1 MAEPRPGRPAVASH
15 SPLQGR
21 AGWALLVAVSLAH
34 VLAANELATD
44 RFGDG
49 AGHTA
54 IKLIEVAFVRDLQQ
68 AHPPQRAAAAGAAA
82 PGARQALAAVSSAAP
97 AASAPSASLPDE
109 APAPP
114 TPPTP
119 AAEPLP
125 EPPPPAPAPRAA
137 AVVPELR
144 PAVSF
149 DDPAAGAETAA
160 VVAAA
165 AVAEQA
171 SQASPAAPV
180 GAAFDWPPSTRLSY
194 NLSGDYRGPVQGTA
208 RVEWLRSGLRYQV
221 QLEAKAAL
229 ILTRR
234 TTSEGELTDRGLVP
248 QRFEGEQSVLLR
260 TKRWRQ
266 QFLSDRVVLADGSE
280 VPMQAGAQDEASQF
294 VQLTWLFTTQPQLL
308 KVGQSVDIP
317 LVVNSRLDRWT
328 YDIAE
333 QQTLQLPFGPVETFH
348 LKSRREAKGSD
359 LTPEIWIAPSL
370 QYLPVR
376 ILLRQGTAGHV
387 DLMLERPPL
396 QANR

>member
-1 MAEPRPGRPAVASH
+1 MQR
-15 SPLQGR
+15 R
-21 AGWALLVAVSLAH
+21 AGWALLVAVTLAH

-44 RFGDG
+44 RFGEG

-54 IKLIEVAFVRDLQQ
+54 IKRIEVAFVRDLQQ
-68 AHPPQRAAAAGAAA
+68 AQPAQRSAAADVAA
-82 PGARQALAAVSSAAP
+82 PGARKALPSVSSAAP
-97 AASAPSASLPDE
+97 AASAPTAKAPDE
-109 APAPP
+109 APVPP
-114 TPPTP
+114 TPPAVP
-119 AAEPLP
+119 IP
-125 EPPPPAPAPRAA
+125 EPPPPQPPPAA
-137 AVVPELR
+137 AAVPELR
-144 PAVSF
+144 PALSM
-149 DDPAAGAETAA
+149 DDPTA
-160 VVAAA
+160 VVDPTPPVALPAAA
-165 AVAEQA
+165 ATAV
-171 SQASPAAPV
+171 PAASAAV
-180 GAAFDWPPSTRLSY
+180 AAFDWPPSTRLSY
-194 NLSGDYRGPVQGTA
+194 TLSGDYRGPVQGSA

-221 QLEAKAAL
+221 RLEAQAAL

-234 TTSEGELTDRGLVP
+234 TTSEGELTERGLVP

-308 KVGQSVDIP
+308 RVGQSVDIP

-328 YDIAE
+328 YDITE

-387 DLMLERPPL
+387 DLLLERPPL
-396 QANR
+396 QASR

>member
-1 MAEPRPGRPAVASH
+1 MQR
-15 SPLQGR
+15 R
-21 AGWALLVAVSLAH
+21 AGWALLAAVTLAH
-34 VLAANELATD
+34 VLAANELAAD
-44 RFGDG
+44 RFGEG

-54 IKLIEVAFVRDLQQ
+54 IKRIEVAFVRDLQQ
-68 AHPPQRAAAAGAAA
+68 AQPALRSAAADAAT
-82 PGARQALAAVSSAAP
+82 PGARKALPSVSSAAP
-97 AASAPSASLPDE
+97 AASAPAAKAPDE
-109 APAPP
+109 APVPP
-114 TPPTP
+114 TPS
-119 AAEPLP
+119 AEPIP
-125 EPPPPAPAPRAA
+125 EPPPVLPPPQQPPAA
-137 AVVPELR
+137 AAVPELR
-144 PAVSF
+144 PAMTM
-149 DDPAAGAETAA
+149 DDPSA
-160 VVAAA
+160 VVDPTPAVALPAAA
-165 AVAEQA
+165 ATAV
-171 SQASPAAPV
+171 PAASAV
-180 GAAFDWPPSTRLSY
+180 AAFDWPPSTRLSY
-194 NLSGDYRGPVQGTA
+194 TLSGDYRGPVQGSA

-234 TTSEGELTDRGLVP
+234 TTSEGELTERGLVP

-308 KVGQSVDIP
+308 RVGQSVDIP

-328 YDIAE
+328 YDITE

-387 DLMLERPPL
+387 DLLLERPPL

>member
-1 MAEPRPGRPAVASH
+1 MQR
-15 SPLQGR
+15 R
-21 AGWALLVAVSLAH
+21 AGWALLVAVTLVH
-34 VLAANELATD
+34 VLAANELASD
-44 RFGDG
+44 RFGEG
-49 AGHTA
+49 ASPTA
-54 IKLIEVAFVRDLQQ
+54 IKRIEVAFVRDLQQ
-68 AHPPQRAAAAGAAA
+68 AQPPQRAAVAAPAAAGAHV
-82 PGARQALAAVSSAAP
+82 GLAAVSSAAP
-97 AASAPSASLPDE
+97 AASAPSAKLPDE
-109 APAPP
+109 APNNP
-114 TPPTP
+114 TPPAVPTP
-119 AAEPLP
+119 VPTPEPAPLP
-125 EPPPPAPAPRAA
+125 PVAA
-137 AVVPELR
+137 AVPELR
-144 PAVSF
+144 PAITM
-149 DDPAAGAETAA
+149 DDPSAAIESAP
-160 VVAAA
+160 VVAEPALVDKSLP
-165 AVAEQA
+165 VAPA
-171 SQASPAAPV
+171 S
-180 GAAFDWPPSTRLSY
+180 AAFDWPPSTRLSY
-194 NLSGDYRGPVQGTA
+194 SLRGDYRGPVQGSA
-208 RVEWLRSGLRYQV
+208 RVEWLRSGTRYQV

-234 TTSEGELTDRGLVP
+234 TTSEGELTERGLVP

-308 KVGQSVDIP
+308 RVGQSVDVP

-387 DLMLERPPL
+387 DLLLERPPL

>member
-1 MAEPRPGRPAVASH
+1 MQR
-15 SPLQGR
+15 R
-21 AGWALLVAVSLAH
+21 AGWALLVAVTLAH

-44 RFGDG
+44 RFGEG

-54 IKLIEVAFVRDLQQ
+54 IKRIEVAFVRDLQQ
-68 AHPPQRAAAAGAAA
+68 AQPAQRSAAADAAA
-82 PGARQALAAVSSAAP
+82 PGARKALPSVSSAAP
-97 AASAPSASLPDE
+97 AASAPTAKAPDE
-109 APAPP
+109 APVPP
-114 TPPTP
+114 TPPAVP
-119 AAEPLP
+119 IP
-125 EPPPPAPAPRAA
+125 EPPPPQPSPAVAA
-137 AVVPELR
+137 VPELR
-144 PAVSF
+144 PALSL
-149 DDPAAGAETAA
+149 DDPTA
-160 VVAAA
+160 VVDPTPPVALPAAA
-165 AVAEQA
+165 ATAV
-171 SQASPAAPV
+171 PAASAAV
-180 GAAFDWPPSTRLSY
+180 AAFDWPPSTRLSY
-194 NLSGDYRGPVQGTA
+194 TLSGDYRGPVQGSA

-221 QLEAKAAL
+221 RLEAQAAL

-234 TTSEGELTDRGLVP
+234 TTSEGELTERGLVP

-308 KVGQSVDIP
+308 RVGQSVDIP

-328 YDIAE
+328 YDITE

-387 DLMLERPPL
+387 DLLLERPPL
-396 QANR
+396 QASR

>member
-1 MAEPRPGRPAVASH
+1 MQR
-15 SPLQGR
+15 R
-21 AGWALLVAVSLAH
+21 AGWALLVAVTLAH

-44 RFGDG
+44 RFGEG

-54 IKLIEVAFVRDLQQ
+54 IKRIEVAFVRDLQQ
-68 AHPPQRAAAAGAAA
+68 AQPAQRSAAADAAA
-82 PGARQALAAVSSAAP
+82 PGARKALPSVSSAAP
-97 AASAPSASLPDE
+97 AASAPTAKAPDE
-109 APAPP
+109 APVPP
-114 TPPTP
+114 TPPAVP
-119 AAEPLP
+119 IP
-125 EPPPPAPAPRAA
+125 EPPPPQPSPAVAA
-137 AVVPELR
+137 VPELR
-144 PAVSF
+144 PALSM
-149 DDPAAGAETAA
+149 DDPTA
-160 VVAAA
+160 VVDPTPPVALPAAA
-165 AVAEQA
+165 ATAV
-171 SQASPAAPV
+171 PAASAAV
-180 GAAFDWPPSTRLSY
+180 AAFDWPPSTRLSY
-194 NLSGDYRGPVQGTA
+194 TLSGDYRGPVQGSA

-221 QLEAKAAL
+221 RLEAQAAL

-234 TTSEGELTDRGLVP
+234 TTSEGELTERGLVP

-308 KVGQSVDIP
+308 RVGQSVDIP

-328 YDIAE
+328 YDITE

-387 DLMLERPPL
+387 DLLLERPPL
-396 QANR
+396 QASR

>member
-1 MAEPRPGRPAVASH
+1 MQR
-15 SPLQGR
+15 R
-21 AGWALLVAVSLAH
+21 AGWALLVAVTLAH

-44 RFGDG
+44 RFGEG

-54 IKLIEVAFVRDLQQ
+54 IKRIEVAFVRDLQQ
-68 AHPPQRAAAAGAAA
+68 AQPAQRSAAADAAA
-82 PGARQALAAVSSAAP
+82 PEARKALPSVSSAAP
-97 AASAPSASLPDE
+97 AASAPTAKAPDE
-109 APAPP
+109 APVPP
-114 TPPTP
+114 TPPAVP
-119 AAEPLP
+119 IP
-125 EPPPPAPAPRAA
+125 EPPPPQPSPAVAA
-137 AVVPELR
+137 VPELR
-144 PAVSF
+144 PALSL
-149 DDPAAGAETAA
+149 DDPTA
-160 VVAAA
+160 VVDPTPPVALPAAA
-165 AVAEQA
+165 ATAV
-171 SQASPAAPV
+171 PAASAAV
-180 GAAFDWPPSTRLSY
+180 AAFDWPPSTRLSY
-194 NLSGDYRGPVQGTA
+194 TLSGDYRGPVQGSA

-221 QLEAKAAL
+221 RLEAQAAL

-234 TTSEGELTDRGLVP
+234 TTSEGELTERGLVP

-308 KVGQSVDIP
+308 RVGQSVDIP

-328 YDIAE
+328 YDITE

-387 DLMLERPPL
+387 DLLLERPPL
-396 QANR
+396 QASR